1 MIKQEDIHLVQRLKQ
16 GDEEAFTE
24 LVDKY
29 KGKAFSIA
37 YNFVNNIEDARELS
51 QEAFVKV
58 YNSIDKFQE
67 GSTFYT
73 WFYRVLVNL
82 CLDFKKK
89 KRLKTISFSQ
99 FKHNQSDDG
108 SDPMERIKDEQAQSP
123 SEKLLIKEQN
133 ERIGQAVKSL
143 PEKQRIVFILRNYEN
158 MPLKEIALYIKSREG
173 TVKSHLARAVKK
185 LQELLTEMQSNEVI
199 DNGGQENG

>member
-37 YNFVNNIEDARELS
+37 YNFVNNIEDARDLS

-58 YNSIDKFQE
+58 YSSIDKFQE

-133 ERIGQAVKSL
+133 ERIGQAIKSL

-185 LQELLTEMQSNEVI
+185 LQELLTEMQSDEVI